1 MRKYLRVSL
10 VMLCFGLMMAGYGQ
24 AESAP
29 PEPAEFTYNRAVAVT
44 HARAALEDFTTL
56 MMPQQPLVEFDFTK
70 PYVAAVVGKDCGGKE
85 INVIVVAFPDKK
97 GNSWAFSQWERNR
110 DGLINKMLAVGFTV
124 ESLDALLRQA
134 RSGGEHCL

>member
-1 MRKYLRVSL
+1 MRKYLRVLL
-10 VMLCFGLMMAGYGQ
+10 VMLCFGLMMSGYGQ

-29 PEPAEFTYNRAVAVT
+29 PELAEFKYNRAVAVA

-56 MMPQQPLVEFDFTK
+56 MMPQQPLTEFDFTK

-85 INVIVVAFPDKK
+85 LNIIVVAFPDKK
-97 GNSWAFSQWERNR
+97 GNSWAFSQWERSR

-124 ESLDALLRQA
+124 EALDTLLRQA
-134 RSGGEHCL
+134 RTGGEHCL

>member
-1 MRKYLRVSL
+1 MRNCLKQLL
-10 VMLCFGLMMAGYGQ
+10 LMLCFAAVILGCGQ

-29 PEPAEFTYNRAVAVT
+29 QELAEFAYNRVVAVS

-56 MMPQQPLVEFDFTK
+56 MMPQQPLAEFDFTK
-70 PYVAAVVGKDCGGKE
+70 PYGSAVVGKDCGGKE

-124 ESLDALLRQA
+124 ESLEATCRA
-134 RSGGEHCL
+134 RSSTS